1 LAAINLATSYHLN
14 TAPGNQ
20 NGLPRNLEARR
31 IITGNQLRE
40 LVQAS
45 VRHAFS
51 PERLVDATHRTADNR
66 GVDRTSLFEGLI
78 PSCVHACLALDDLDF
93 LYEEVFEDY
102 DTNGIARMFLR
113 GIEPFLLDG
122 TVKTVPVWITQRLV
136 AMHVE
141 EEEFEEAEALIW
153 HLDPESLDVDQAIGL
168 CRQRELWDAL
178 IYVYTRALRDYVAP
192 VVELL
197 ALVRAVQRYRLT
209 ATVTGGLTPT
219 MEQEMEKKTMS
230 AYKIFPYIAA
240 TLSGLTYPS
249 QTPLPKDES
258 NAAKAALY
266 GFLVDGRSRIWPDGP
281 NGKLVL
287 TSDEEGGTEPT
298 YPYLRLLL
306 RFDPES
312 MLHTL
317 DIAFEDSYLNDDN
330 QGVGRLIIVK
340 ILLEMLGGGSFSEG
354 DATLVRIFVARNVP
368 KYPQYIKMP
377 PSLLHNVLIGLA
389 EDQDAETREDR
400 QLAAEY
406 LLSAYKPRDGDD
418 LITLFEEAGFYRIL
432 RTRFRAE
439 RQWSALLEAYLQDEE
454 IPSSELFHHLD
465 EVLVSSSSKKGGVPR
480 DVALV
485 ALEALPRLLEVDI
498 GRTAVFVDQRMPDQH
513 HTAIHHLQGDEKRQ
527 LIYLRT
533 LLQPSNMRSGF
544 GDEESIPPP
553 SKNVDADLQ
562 RLFFESL
569 CRTDGDDV
577 VEALQSTKE
586 NVLSYEDLLPI
597 FKEES
602 AHDAVIFSLR
612 ETNRDGDALEYIETA
627 CQSEGENIVSIW
639 ESSMGPKEQK
649 LLEKILHRVERMA
662 KMGVSLCQ
670 TPKDPSF
677 PADKQWLRLLESEI
691 LLVQRVVDAK
701 GQWSDESSNQII
713 DTLRK
718 LTHESFD
725 SLILHASAQGIS
737 FPQLFKEL
745 VTSTTQANKYSSNP
759 STELYSEFRMILTGM
774 LDTYRYEGELL
785 TTTLALIN
793 RDVNNTFEEWT
804 RQLQIGWRAP
814 RAVCGNCHRSLVA
827 SELDAQP
834 AESVSKVTVNA
845 SGQIFHV
852 TCPV

>member
-1 LAAINLATSYHLN
+1 M
-14 TAPGNQ
+14 
-20 NGLPRNLEARR
+20 
-31 IITGNQLRE
+31 
-40 LVQAS
+40 QAS

-78 PSCVHACLALDDLDF
+78 PACLHACLALDDLDF

-102 DTNGIARMFLR
+102 DANGIARMFLK

-141 EEEFEEAEALIW
+141 DEEFAEAEALIW
-153 HLDPESLDVDQAIGL
+153 HLEPDCLDVDQAIGL

-178 IYVYTRALRDYVAP
+178 IYVYTRALRDYVSP

-197 ALVRAVQRYRLT
+197 VLVRAVQRHRLT
-209 ATVTGGLTPT
+209 VYPTGQLTQA
-219 MEQEMEKKTMS
+219 MEQEMEKRTMS

-249 QTPLPKDES
+249 QTPLPKNEL
-258 NAAKAALY
+258 NAAKGALY
-266 GFLVDGRSRIWPDGP
+266 NFLVDGRSRLWPEGP
-281 NGKLVL
+281 NGKLLL
-287 TSDEEGGTEPT
+287 TSDEEGGPEPT

-340 ILLEMLGGGSFSEG
+340 ILLEMLNGGSFSEG
-354 DATLVRIFVARNVP
+354 DATLIRIFVARNVP

-389 EDQDAETREDR
+389 EDRDVETREDR
-400 QLAAEY
+400 QLASEY

-418 LITLFEEAGFYRIL
+418 LIALFEEAGFYRIL

-439 RQWSALLEAYLQDEE
+439 KQWSALLEAYLEDEE
-454 IPSSELFHHLD
+454 IPSSELFRHLD
-465 EVLVSSSSKKGGVPR
+465 EVLVLSSSKKGGVPR

-485 ALEALPRLLEVDI
+485 ALEALPRLLGVDV
-498 GRTAVFVDQRMPDQH
+498 GRTAIFIDQHMPDQH
-513 HTAIHHLQGDEKRQ
+513 HMAIHHLQNENERQ
-527 LIYLRT
+527 LTYLRT
-533 LLQPSNMRSGF
+533 LLQPSKMRSRF
-544 GDEESIPPP
+544 ENEETVRLP
-553 SKNVDADLQ
+553 SKNVGRDLQ
-562 RLFFESL
+562 RLFFEGL
-569 CRTDGDDV
+569 CRTKGDEV
-577 VEALQSTKE
+577 VEALQGAKDYL
-586 NVLSYEDLLPI
+586 LSHDDLLPI
-597 FKEES
+597 FKKELT
-602 AHDAVIFSLR
+602 HDAVVFSLR
-612 ETNRDGDALEYIETA
+612 AQNKHAEALEYIDTA
-627 CQSEGENIVSIW
+627 CRLEASNILSVWGSSTSSGEEGQL
-639 ESSMGPKEQK
+639 EQ
-649 LLEKILHRVERMA
+649 ILHRIQRMV

-670 TPKDPSF
+670 TPKDSHLS
-677 PADKQWLRLLESEI
+677 ADKQWLQLLQSEI
-691 LLVQRVVDAK
+691 LLTQGVVDAA
-701 GQWSDESSNQII
+701 GQWPDRSTIWVVDR
-713 DTLRK
+713 LRR
-718 LTHESFD
+718 LTHDSFD
-725 SLILHASAQGIS
+725 SLILLSSAQGIS
-737 FPQLFKEL
+737 FPQLFREL

-785 TTTLALIN
+785 TTTSALIS

-804 RQLQIGWRAP
+804 RRLQIGWRASQ
-814 RAVCGNCHRSLVA
+814 AVCQNCHRSLTA
-827 SELDAQP
+827 SEGDTGL
-834 AESVSKVTVNA
+834 KIKINA
-845 SGQIFHV
+845 SGEISHV
-852 TCPV
+852 TCPE

>member
-1 LAAINLATSYHLN
+1 
-14 TAPGNQ
+14 
-20 NGLPRNLEARR
+20 
-31 IITGNQLRE
+31 
-40 LVQAS
+40 
-45 VRHAFS
+45 
-51 PERLVDATHRTADNR
+51 
-66 GVDRTSLFEGLI
+66 
-78 PSCVHACLALDDLDF
+78 LDDLEF

-102 DTNGIARMFLR
+102 DSNGIARMFLR

-122 TVKTVPVWITQRLV
+122 TVNTVPVWITQRLV
-136 AMHVE
+136 GMHVE
-141 EEEFEEAEALIW
+141 EGEFEEAEALIW

-197 ALVRAVQRYRLT
+197 VLVRLVQRCRLT
-209 ATVTGGLTPT
+209 ANLPGGLTAT
-219 MEQEMEKKTMS
+219 MEQEIEKKTMS

-258 NAAKAALY
+258 NVAKAALY
-266 GFLVDGRSRIWPDGP
+266 GFLVDGRSRLWPEGP

-287 TSDEEGGTEPT
+287 TSDEEGGVEPT

-340 ILLEMLGGGSFSEG
+340 VLLEMLGGGSFSEG

-368 KYPQYIKMP
+368 KYPQYIRMP

-389 EDQDAETREDR
+389 EDQDTETREDR

-418 LITLFEEAGFYRIL
+418 LIALFEGAGFYRIL

-439 RQWSALLEAYLQDEE
+439 KQWSALLEAYLQDED
-454 IPSSELFHHLD
+454 IPSSELFHHLG
-465 EVLVSSSSKKGGVPR
+465 EVLVSSSSKKSGVPR

-485 ALEALPRLLEVDI
+485 ALEALPRLLDVDI
-498 GRTAVFVDQRMPDQH
+498 GQTAVFVDQHMPDQH
-513 HTAIHHLQGDEKRQ
+513 HTAIHHLLGDDERQ
-527 LIYLRT
+527 LVYLRT
-533 LLQPSNMRSGF
+533 LLQPSKMRSGF
-544 GDEESIPPP
+544 GDEEITPAP
-553 SKNVDADLQ
+553 SKNVATDLQ
-562 RLFFESL
+562 HLFFAGL

-577 VEALQSTKE
+577 VEALQSMEE

-597 FKEES
+597 FKKEL
-602 AHDAVIFSLR
+602 AHDAVILSLR
-612 ETNRDGDALEYIETA
+612 AMNKDGDALDYIKTA
-627 CQSEGENIVSIW
+627 CQSEGDNIVCIW
-639 ESSMGPKEQK
+639 ESSMRPKEEKQ
-649 LLEKILHRVERMA
+649 LEKILHRVERMV

-670 TPKDPSF
+670 TPKDPSLS
-677 PADKQWLRLLESEI
+677 AEKQWLLLLQSEI
-691 LLVQRVVDAK
+691 LLVQSIVDAGGK
-701 GQWSDESSNQII
+701 WSDESSNQVIE
-713 DTLRK
+713 TLRR
-718 LTHESFD
+718 LTHGSFD
-725 SLILHASAQGIS
+725 ALILHASAQSIS

-759 STELYSEFRMILTGM
+759 STELYSEFRMILTAM

-785 TTTLALIN
+785 TTTSALID
-793 RDVNNTFEEWT
+793 RDVNNTFGEWT
-804 RQLQIGWRAP
+804 RQLQIGWRAL
-814 RAVCGNCHRSLVA
+814 RAVCGNCHRSLVVPEGSVQLTG
-827 SELDAQP
+827 SESQI
-834 AESVSKVTVNA
+834 TVNA
-845 SGQIFHV
+845 SGQIFHLI
-852 TCPV
+852 CPV